1 MKRIVIPAKAGIR
14 LEGVAVVLVVAM
26 GLPGC
31 SWAWKNKKMTEL
43 ETQNEQLKGQLA
55 EAEKSRAS
63 LLASLDKARGEMSRT
78 QEDHAREV
86 ERLMAE
92 REKAIRLAE
101 KEKAREADQKI
112 REIDELAEAQ
122 RQLAESLKKELGDAR
137 ATLART
143 ERGLVLTFL
152 DEIFFDSGKA
162 EVKPDGEGTLQKV
175 AQVLQET
182 VPDSPVAVEG
192 HTDNEP
198 IRYSGWK
205 SNWELSA
212 ARALAVVH
220 YFTGQQGVSPERL
233 RAVGFGEYHPV
244 AANDTPENMRQNRR
258 VEVVILPKTLT
269 KEKPAP

>member
-1 MKRIVIPAKAGIR
+1 MRLHRVCFVAMLLAMTTGLTGCGAKNKRIADLQAQV
-14 LEGVAVVLVVAM
+14 
-26 GLPGC
+26 
-31 SWAWKNKKMTEL
+31 S
-43 ETQNEQLKGQLA
+43 QLQGQLS
-55 EAEKSRAS
+55 EAEKSRQA
-63 LLASLDKARGEMSRT
+63 LLASLDRARGDLNET
-78 QEDHAREV
+78 QEVHAREV

-92 REKAIRLAE
+92 REQAVRRTE
-101 KEKAREADQKI
+101 KEKEREAD
-112 REIDELAEAQ
+112 ELVQAQ

-137 ATLART
+137 AKLEMT

-175 AQVLQET
+175 AKVLQET

-205 SNWELSA
+205 SNWELSS

-258 VEVVILPKTLT
+258 VEVVILPKVLQ
-269 KEKPAP
+269 KEKPAR